1 MIKFLLDILQ
11 LVNNVIPL
19 FFSIAVFATLAVV
32 LAKSIKK
39 HAKVYYWV
47 LSIPFILT
55 LVPFFLNMAGM
66 DVPRLN
72 GIPVLGYFMRDYI
85 HMATLGFPLLIIIMY
100 MGALDTRNK
109 YVARL
114 MSIRKELSIIVGFP
128 VLTHATLRVFNTFP
142 KGWKFFFAHEDYM
155 AEEQV
160 KSVLGAGISSF
171 VFVLGIVM
179 LALFLVLWI
188 TSFTPV
194 RRRMGN
200 VLWRRTQKWAYVLYA
215 MLFVHSMGLQIGGL
229 LNPKQRGGAKTELVA
244 KTDRPGMPGNEGG
257 KPMEKGG
264 MPGKDGGMPMK
275 DGGKPAD
282 GMPQRNGEGRPGNTD
297 ERPMPSGERPDNQGR
312 PDRPDAGAANGPAKN
327 GPDSKKE
334 SKGLADIEIDRNVKR
349 YIHMASVVLIFG
361 SYLYLRVR
369 KARRSARKR

>member
-11 LVNNVIPL
+11 LINNVVPL
-19 FFSIAVFATLAVV
+19 FFSIAVFAVLAIV

-39 HAKVYYWV
+39 HAGVYYAV
-47 LSIPFILT
+47 LSLPFILT

-66 DVPRLN
+66 DLPRLN

-128 VLTHATLRVFNTFP
+128 VLTHAILRAFNTFP

-155 AEEQV
+155 AETQV

-188 TSFTPV
+188 TSFTAV
-194 RRRMGN
+194 RRRMGQAR
-200 VLWRRTQKWAYVLYA
+200 WKRTQKWAYVLYA

-229 LNPKQRGGAKTELVA
+229 LNPRQRGNAKTEVA
-244 KTDRPGMPGNEGG
+244 ARLEQPAKPGQGSPVHGGAVRPGMPEERPHMSGRPAGKNPEMAGKPQEGG
-257 KPMEKGG
+257 AEGRKGG
-264 MPGKDGGMPMK
+264 
-275 DGGKPAD
+275 
-282 GMPQRNGEGRPGNTD
+282 Q
-297 ERPMPSGERPDNQGR
+297 S
-312 PDRPDAGAANGPAKN
+312 
-327 GPDSKKE
+327 
-334 SKGLADIEIDRNVKR
+334 LADIEIDRTVKQ

-361 SYLYLRVR
+361 SYLYLRIRKAVRTVR
-369 KARRSARKR
+369 KR